1 MFTTIH
7 DLTIHYEA
15 SGAGHDLLLLH
26 GWGAQ
31 GSSFAPVQAHLEQH
45 FRCYSLDFPGF
56 GQSDPPPEVWGTAEY
71 TDFVRQFIRDL
82 QLQHPVLIGHSFGGR
97 IAIRLASAAPFP
109 KVILVDSAGIRPTRS
124 WDYYCKVYTYKNL
137 KALLT
142 KTPVLK
148 EHADGILERF
158 RKKSGSSDYQNA
170 SGIMRAVLVKVIN
183 EDLRHLLPGI
193 TAPTLLIWGERDEA
207 TPLSDARLMEGLIPD
222 AGLVVLKNAGHYS
235 YLDRLHDF
243 LVILDNFL
251 QHEMKTRS

>member
-1 MFTTIH
+1 MLTTIH
-7 DLTIHYEA
+7 DLKIHYTV

-56 GQSDPPPEVWGTAEY
+56 GQSDPPQEAWGTAEY
-71 TDFVRQFIRDL
+71 TDFVRQFIQDR
-82 QLQHPVLIGHSFGGR
+82 QLEHPILIGHSFGGR
-97 IAIRLASAAPFP
+97 IAIRLASAENFP
-109 KVILVDSAGIRPTRS
+109 KVILVDSAGIRPRRS
-124 WDYYCKVYTYKNL
+124 WDYYLKVSTYKSL
-137 KALLT
+137 KAVLLS
-142 KTPVLK
+142 TPVLK
-148 EHADGILERF
+148 NHAEKILAHF
-158 RKKSGSSDYQNA
+158 RKRAGSSDYQNA
-170 SGIMRAVLVKVIN
+170 SHIMRTVLVKVVN

-207 TPLSDARLMEGLIPD
+207 TPVADGRLMESLIPD
-222 AGLVVLKNAGHYS
+222 AGLVVLKNAGHFS

-251 QHEMKTRS
+251 QHEMKALS

>member
-1 MFTTIH
+1 MFTTNH
-7 DLTIHYEA
+7 ELKIHYDV

-31 GSSFAPVQAHLEQH
+31 GSSFAPVQAHLEQQ

-56 GQSDPPPEVWGTAEY
+56 GQSDPPPEAWGTAEY
-71 TDFVRQFIRDL
+71 ADFVRQFIRDL

-97 IAIRLASAAPFP
+97 IAIRLASAEPFP

-124 WDYYCKVYTYKNL
+124 WDYYLKVSAYKSL
-137 KALLT
+137 KAVLT
-142 KTPVLK
+142 KTPGLK

-158 RKKSGSSDYQNA
+158 RKQTGSSDYQNA
-170 SGIMRAVLVKVIN
+170 SSIMRDVLVNVVN

-207 TPLSDARLMEGLIPD
+207 TPLADARVIEGLIPD
-222 AGLVVLKNAGHYS
+222 AGLVVLKDAGHYS

-251 QHEMKTRS
+251 QHEMKATS